1 MPDTHEIGGVFI
13 ILDCHKAE
21 TCKLSKMCGLSIR
34 FTKVVSAKKCSTM
47 AYDPAV
53 TGERRK
59 ENVICSWVLVLW
71 LTKQVINVYI

>member
-1 MPDTHEIGGVFI
+1 MPDTHEIGGVLI

-21 TCKLSKMCGLSIR
+21 TYKLSMMCGLSKS
-34 FTKVVSAKKCSTM
+34 FTKVLRAKKCSTM

-59 ENVICSWVLVLW
+59 ENVICS
-71 LTKQVINVYI
+71 